1 MPELIRKGRGAVSN
15 LPHRFEKLQRETDG
29 DALDAVRLDGNDE
42 LPPFATEVSFET
54 AKSLLA
60 WNDSPDIYFD
70 RSINPYRGC
79 EHGCIYCYA
88 RPTHS
93 YLNLSPGLDFETK
106 LVAKRNAAEVLR
118 RELSAPSYCV
128 APVNVGSATDAYQ
141 PIERELRITRA
152 VLEVLSEFKHPLAIV
167 TKSSLVERDLDLLV
181 PMAAQE
187 LAAVYVSITTLD
199 AGLSRK
205 LEPRCASPVRRL
217 RTVESLARARVPV
230 CVNVAPVIPFV
241 TEPEMER
248 IIEAAA
254 GVGARAAFYT
264 VLRLPWEVSPL
275 FEEWLAAHFPER
287 AERVMNRVRDMRG
300 GKNYDATFGTRMKG
314 KGVWADLIRQ
324 RFEKA
329 CARRGLL
336 HQRFALRS
344 DRFAPPAAASPQLRL
359 L

>member
-1 MPELIRKGRGAVSN
+1 MHKGRGAISN
-15 LPHRFEKLQRETDG
+15 IAHRFERVQREADG
-29 DALDAVRLDGNDE
+29 DALDAAQFDDEE
-42 LPPFATEVSFET
+42 LPPLATEVSFET

-79 EHGCIYCYA
+79 EHGCVYCYA

-106 LVAKRNAAEVLR
+106 PVAKRNAGEVLR
-118 RELSAPSYCV
+118 RELSAPSYRA
-128 APVNVGSATDAYQ
+128 APVNLGSATDAYQ

-167 TKSSLVERDLDLLV
+167 TKSSLVERDLDLLA
-181 PMAAQE
+181 PMAARE

-199 AGLSRK
+199 AGLSRT
-205 LEPRCASPVRRL
+205 LEPRCASPARRL
-217 RTVESLARARVPV
+217 RSVETLARAGVPV
-230 CVNVAPVIPFV
+230 CVNVAPIIPFV

-254 GVGARAAFYT
+254 GAGARAAFYT

-275 FEEWLAAHFPER
+275 FEEWLAAHMPER
-287 AERVMNRVRDMRG
+287 AERVMNRVREMRG
-300 GKNYDATFGTRMKG
+300 GKNYDAKFATRMKG
-314 KGVWADLIRQ
+314 EGVWADLIRQ
-324 RFEKA
+324 RFQKA
-329 CARRGLL
+329 CARDGLL
-336 HQRFALRS
+336 HQRFALRG
-344 DRFAPPAAASPQLRL
+344 DLFTPPQTPSPQLSL